1 MIKKT
6 LYFGNPTYLS
16 TQNNQLMIKK
26 PDLEKEGEYI
36 TKPIAIED
44 VGFCILDHNQITISK
59 VAMQKL
65 LENNVAFMICNDS
78 HLPISMQLP
87 LAANDIQ
94 TERFRY
100 QIDASM
106 PLKKQLWQQTVKSKI
121 INQANHLSKRN
132 QANHRLL
139 HLAKSVSSGD
149 AENCEATAANF
160 YWRHIFIDKVEQFNR
175 QRDGNSPNDLL
186 NYGYAVLRAV
196 VARSLC
202 ISGLLPTLGIFH
214 RNKYN
219 AYCLADD
226 IMEPYRPYVDEVVY
240 TIMEKEKPGD
250 WGLANIGV
258 RAALLRI
265 PSIDVNIDGKT
276 RPLMN
281 AVQRTTA
288 SLFRC
293 FEGAQ
298 RKILYPVLE

>member
-1 MIKKT
+1 MIKRT
-6 LYFGNPTYLS
+6 LYFGNPVYLS
-16 TQNNQLMIKK
+16 TKNEQLLVKK
-26 PDLEKEGEYI
+26 PDLENESEYI
-36 TKPIAIED
+36 TKQVAIED

-65 LENNVAFMICNDS
+65 IENRAAFMVCDDS
-78 HLPISMQLP
+78 HLPIAMQLP

-100 QIDASM
+100 QVNASV
-106 PLKKQLWQQTVKSKI
+106 PLKKQLWQQTIKAKI
-121 INQANHLSKRN
+121 INQAKHLEKRN
-132 QANHRLL
+132 QNSNRLL

-160 YWRHIFIDKVEQFNR
+160 YWRNIFTDKLEQFNR
-175 QRDGNSPNDLL
+175 TREGDSPNDLL

-240 TIMEKEKPGD
+240 GIIEKEKIGD
-250 WGLANIGV
+250 WGLDNIGV

-265 PSIDVNIDGKT
+265 PSIDVQIDEKT

-293 FEGAQ
+293 FEGSQ